1 MTSILI
7 SRFLLNLQYASSRTV
22 NLASSD
28 IDTTLD
34 ITFSSPGEIV
44 SSRLSF
50 ARFVGSLGSTLDY
63 RQEELEMEKTWGG
76 EQGGPGVASPRHET
90 ASVSDGREEVSKGVS
105 GIPEPGPDI
114 ELQPVGIQER

>member
-22 NLASSD
+22 NLASFD

-76 EQGGPGVASPRHET
+76 EQGGVASPRHET

-105 GIPEPGPDI
+105 GIPEPGSDI
-114 ELQPVGIQER
+114 ELQPVGIQEG